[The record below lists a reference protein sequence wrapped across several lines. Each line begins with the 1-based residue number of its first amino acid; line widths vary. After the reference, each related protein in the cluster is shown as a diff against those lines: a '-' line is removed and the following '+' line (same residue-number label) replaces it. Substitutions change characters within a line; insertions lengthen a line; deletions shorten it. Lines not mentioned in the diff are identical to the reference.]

1 MDVVQLSRLQFA
13 LTISFHF
20 IFPSITIGLAGLI
33 AMTETLRWRTKREV
47 YDRMSVFLTKLFAVT
62 FVIGNS
68 HKIHASLFAPGTT
81 ISATIANEFTEALGD
96 IYHSALIEMGLILF
110 FISVV
115 VLAAAQILLKI
126 LHKRAGG
133 VTG

>member
-1 MDVVQLSRLQFA
+1 VDVVQLSRIQFA

-62 FVIGNS
+62 S
-68 HKIHASLFAPGTT
+68 
-81 ISATIANEFTEALGD
+81 
-96 IYHSALIEMGLILF
+96 
-110 FISVV
+110 
-115 VLAAAQILLKI
+115 
-126 LHKRAGG
+126 
-133 VTG
+133 